1 MAFGLFEDHHHPHVP
16 HDLIVEANPRL
27 DVWMLLQ
34 CGGLAEGATT
44 RLQWGGKGCQLARH
58 TPDILVNGNR
68 IPIVWDEQGRPWFG
82 CPACGRRCKHL
93 YLDELA
99 CRICGGLDYASR
111 HLHRTVAGV
120 HRIRR
125 LRRRIGV
132 DRWPFASMPGPPR
145 HHTRFHR
152 IAAEIRTLERGLVG
166 HLGGIN
172 QDLERRARLR
182 GMIPK

>member
-1 MAFGLFEDHHHPHVP
+1 VRAATAGAGGVQGTS
-16 HDLIVEANPRL
+16 PRWPRPPFVSAY
-27 DVWMLLQ
+27 DDRGFISRAWSFRR
-34 CGGLAEGATT
+34 GA
-44 RLQWGGKGCQLARH
+44 GIG
-58 TPDILVNGNR
+58 
-68 IPIVWDEQGRPWFG
+68 
-82 CPACGRRCKHL
+82 PACGRRCKHL

-111 HLHRTVAGV
+111 HLHRTVAGL

-132 DRWPFASMPGPPR
+132 DQRPFASMPWPPR

-182 GMIPK
+182 VMIPK

>member
-1 MAFGLFEDHHHPHVP
+1 MQSISLAAPA
-16 HDLIVEANPRL
+16 IVSRPMMTGRL
-27 DVWMLLQ
+27 HFLGVELSSKRR
-34 CGGLAEGATT
+34 ES
-44 RLQWGGKGCQLARH
+44 
-58 TPDILVNGNR
+58 DILVNGNR
-68 IPIVWDEQGRPWFG
+68 VPIVWDEPGRPWFE

-99 CRICGGLDYASR
+99 CRICCRLDYASR
-111 HLHRTVAGV
+111 HLHRTVPGF

-125 LRRRIGV
+125 LRSQIGV
-132 DRWPFASMPGPPR
+132 DQRPFASMPWRPR

-166 HLGGIN
+166 YLGGIN

>member
-1 MAFGLFEDHHHPHVP
+1 MV
-16 HDLIVEANPRL
+16 VN
-27 DVWMLLQ
+27 
-34 CGGLAEGATT
+34 
-44 RLQWGGKGCQLARH
+44 
-58 TPDILVNGNR
+58 TPT
-68 IPIVWDEQGRPWFG
+68 
-82 CPACGRRCKHL
+82 RRCKHL

-99 CRICGGLDYASR
+99 CRISGGLDYALR
-111 HLHRTVAGV
+111 HLHRTVAGL
-120 HRIRR
+120 HRIMR

-132 DRWPFASMPGPPR
+132 PFASMPWPPR

-182 GMIPK
+182 GMIRK